1 MTVIKVSRDIL
12 LSLTIKKNKTMD
24 ITPNPNNFDS
34 SIISNKDL
42 LVLLITHLEYVKSL
56 RNNIFVKLSANQI
69 EFLDTK
75 IDKLTHKIEYLMS
88 KLSIEDLF
96 DMAINKIH

>member
-1 MTVIKVSRDIL
+1 
-12 LSLTIKKNKTMD
+12 MD

-56 RNNIFVKLSANQI
+56 RNNIFVKLSVNQI
-69 EFLDTK
+69 EFLDNK
-75 IDKLTHKIEYLMS
+75 INKLSHKIEYLVS
-88 KLSIEDLF
+88 KLTIEDLLF
-96 DMAINKIH
+96 IDINKVHNC

>member
-1 MTVIKVSRDIL
+1 
-12 LSLTIKKNKTMD
+12 MD

-69 EFLDTK
+69 EFLDNKITK
-75 IDKLTHKIEYLMS
+75 LSNKIEYLKS
-88 KLSIEDLF
+88 KVSPEDTF
-96 DMAINKIH
+96 FN

>member
-1 MTVIKVSRDIL
+1 
-12 LSLTIKKNKTMD
+12 MD
-24 ITPNPNNFDS
+24 FTPNPNNFDS

-56 RNNIFVKLSANQI
+56 RNNIFVTLNIHQKA
-69 EFLDTK
+69 FLDNK

-88 KLSIEDLF
+88 KLSIEDLLF
-96 DMAINKIH
+96 IDINKVHNC

>member
-1 MTVIKVSRDIL
+1 M
-12 LSLTIKKNKTMD
+12 N

-42 LVLLITHLEYVKSL
+42 LILLITHLEYVKSL

-69 EFLDTK
+69 EFLDNK
-75 IDKLTHKIEYLMS
+75 INKLTHKIEYLKS
-88 KLSIEDLF
+88 KLSIEDLLSI
-96 DMAINKIH
+96 DINKVHEY

>member
-1 MTVIKVSRDIL
+1 M
-12 LSLTIKKNKTMD
+12 N

-42 LVLLITHLEYVKSL
+42 LILLITHLEYVKSL

-69 EFLDTK
+69 EFLDNK
-75 IDKLTHKIEYLMS
+75 INKLSHKIEYLVS
-88 KLSIEDLF
+88 KLSIEDLLSI
-96 DMAINKIH
+96 DINKIHDY

>member
-1 MTVIKVSRDIL
+1 
-12 LSLTIKKNKTMD
+12 MD

-56 RNNIFVKLSANQI
+56 RNNIFVKLSAHQI

-75 IDKLTHKIEYLMS
+75 IDKLIHKIEYLRS
-88 KLSIEDLF
+88 KLSIEDLLSI
-96 DMAINKIH
+96 DINKVHNY

>member
-1 MTVIKVSRDIL
+1 M
-12 LSLTIKKNKTMD
+12 N

-42 LVLLITHLEYVKSL
+42 LALLITHLEYVKSL

-69 EFLDTK
+69 EFLDNK
-75 IDKLTHKIEYLMS
+75 IDKLTHKIEYLKS
-88 KLSIEDLF
+88 KLSIEDLLSI
-96 DMAINKIH
+96 DINKIHEY

>member
-1 MTVIKVSRDIL
+1 M
-12 LSLTIKKNKTMD
+12 N

-56 RNNIFVKLSANQI
+56 RNNIFVKLAPH
-69 EFLDTK
+69 ERLFLDNK
-75 IDKLTHKIEYLMS
+75 INRLADKIAYLKS
-88 KLSIEDLF
+88 KLSPEEVLS
-96 DMAINKIH
+96 INPNSLI

>member
-1 MTVIKVSRDIL
+1 M
-12 LSLTIKKNKTMD
+12 N

-56 RNNIFVKLSANQI
+56 RNNIFVKLVSH
-69 EFLDTK
+69 ERLFLDNK
-75 IDKLTHKIEYLMS
+75 IDKLSNKIEYLKS
-88 KLSIEDLF
+88 KVSPEKVLALTPNNLI
-96 DMAINKIH
+96 

>member
-1 MTVIKVSRDIL
+1 
-12 LSLTIKKNKTMD
+12 MD

-69 EFLDTK
+69 EFLDNK
-75 IDKLTHKIEYLMS
+75 INKLSHKIEYLMS
-88 KLSIEDLF
+88 KLTIEDLLSI
-96 DMAINKIH
+96 DINKFHNC

>member
-1 MTVIKVSRDIL
+1 M
-12 LSLTIKKNKTMD
+12 N

-69 EFLDTK
+69 EFLDNK
-75 IDKLTHKIEYLMS
+75 INKISHKIEYLAS
-88 KLSIEDLF
+88 KLTIEDLLSI
-96 DMAINKIH
+96 DINKIHNY

>member
-1 MTVIKVSRDIL
+1 
-12 LSLTIKKNKTMD
+12 MD

-56 RNNIFVKLSANQI
+56 RNNIFVKLSVNQL
-69 EFLDTK
+69 EFLDNK
-75 IDKLTHKIEYLMS
+75 INNLSHKIESILR
-88 KLSIEDLF
+88 KLTIEDLLSI
-96 DMAINKIH
+96 DINKIHNY

>member
-1 MTVIKVSRDIL
+1 
-12 LSLTIKKNKTMD
+12 MD
-24 ITPNPNNFDS
+24 ITPNPNNFNS

-42 LVLLITHLEYVKSL
+42 LTLLITHLEYVKSL

-88 KLSIEDLF
+88 KLSIEDLLSI
-96 DMAINKIH
+96 DINKVHNY

>member
-1 MTVIKVSRDIL
+1 
-12 LSLTIKKNKTMD
+12 MD

-42 LVLLITHLEYVKSL
+42 LILLITHLEYVKSL

-69 EFLDTK
+69 EFLDNK

-96 DMAINKIH
+96 DIDINKIH

>member
-1 MTVIKVSRDIL
+1 
-12 LSLTIKKNKTMD
+12 MD
-24 ITPNPNNFDS
+24 ITPNPNNFNS

-69 EFLDTK
+69 EFLDNK
-75 IDKLTHKIEYLMS
+75 IDKLTHKIEYLRS
-88 KLSIEDLF
+88 KLLIEDLLSI
-96 DMAINKIH
+96 DINKVHDY

>member
-1 MTVIKVSRDIL
+1 M
-12 LSLTIKKNKTMD
+12 N

-69 EFLDTK
+69 EFLDNK
-75 IDKLTHKIEYLMS
+75 INKLTHKIEYLVS
-88 KLSIEDLF
+88 KLTIEDLL
-96 DMAINKIH
+96 DIDINKIHNY

>member
-1 MTVIKVSRDIL
+1 M
-12 LSLTIKKNKTMD
+12 N

-56 RNNIFVKLSANQI
+56 RNNIFVKLVSH
-69 EFLDTK
+69 EKLFLDNK
-75 IDKLTHKIEYLMS
+75 IDKLSNKIEYLKS
-88 KLSIEDLF
+88 KVSPEKVLALTPNNLI
-96 DMAINKIH
+96 

>member
-1 MTVIKVSRDIL
+1 M
-12 LSLTIKKNKTMD
+12 N

-69 EFLDTK
+69 EFLDNK
-75 IDKLTHKIEYLMS
+75 INKLTHKIEYLMS

-96 DMAINKIH
+96 DIDINKIH

>member
-1 MTVIKVSRDIL
+1 M
-12 LSLTIKKNKTMD
+12 N

-69 EFLDTK
+69 EFLDNKITK
-75 IDKLTHKIEYLMS
+75 LSNKIEYLMS
-88 KLSIEDLF
+88 KLTIEDLQSI
-96 DMAINKIH
+96 DINKVHNY